1 MFANK
6 EKNMDAGSEEGLC
19 RIIVITN
26 INLAAYFKGFLKEFF
41 NKSYENIRVDIY
53 SESDINTVIEFED
66 KKNVLAVLFWINFEE
81 KYPDFLIYNME
92 NYETAKEHIDILA
105 DDIKQTCC
113 LVRQNYSCQIFW
125 MDFEFYCGRNRHA
138 LWELNYQ
145 ISALQYEVSVFMEQ
159 EGIDSIG
166 LSDLTARMGVENAI
180 NEKGKYRFNLP
191 YKKELFYE
199 AAKEIYRRFEILS
212 GKYIKCIV
220 LDCDEVLWKGA
231 IDTEGVEG
239 IGLSDFGPGK
249 KYKDF
254 QRYLKLLYD
263 NGVLLALCTK
273 NDESDIAYIV
283 DNNKDMVLKR
293 ENFVA
298 IYADWTD
305 KYKNILSLAS
315 LLNIDYRNMLF
326 IDDSEYEIDF
336 VKKNI
341 KDINVLLFQIDTIY
355 DDISRYNFPH
365 RLQYSSVVTRNQT
378 YKNNL
383 EREVAKSNCNT
394 IEEFIESLHIVIE
407 IKKASPL
414 EYKRISELS
423 LRTNKCSNLTRY
435 TYEELVKKAEC
446 GNYDIYS
453 VYVSDRFGDLGLV
466 GAFAV
471 YQDCLEL
478 FCVSCRAL
486 GRNIEDKLAA
496 YISNNYKIKKIK
508 FVSNGK
514 NSGLYKLLQEKLSI
528 PIY

>member
-1 MFANK
+1 
-6 EKNMDAGSEEGLC
+6 MDAGSEEGLC

-166 LSDLTARMGVENAI
+166 LSDLTARMGVGNAI

-249 KYKDF
+249 K
-254 QRYLKLLYD
+254 
-263 NGVLLALCTK
+263 
-273 NDESDIAYIV
+273 
-283 DNNKDMVLKR
+283 
-293 ENFVA
+293 
-298 IYADWTD
+298 
-305 KYKNILSLAS
+305 
-315 LLNIDYRNMLF
+315 
-326 IDDSEYEIDF
+326 
-336 VKKNI
+336 
-341 KDINVLLFQIDTIY
+341 
-355 DDISRYNFPH
+355 
-365 RLQYSSVVTRNQT
+365 
-378 YKNNL
+378 
-383 EREVAKSNCNT
+383 
-394 IEEFIESLHIVIE
+394 
-407 IKKASPL
+407 
-414 EYKRISELS
+414 
-423 LRTNKCSNLTRY
+423 
-435 TYEELVKKAEC
+435 
-446 GNYDIYS
+446 
-453 VYVSDRFGDLGLV
+453 
-466 GAFAV
+466 
-471 YQDCLEL
+471 
-478 FCVSCRAL
+478 
-486 GRNIEDKLAA
+486 
-496 YISNNYKIKKIK
+496 
-508 FVSNGK
+508 
-514 NSGLYKLLQEKLSI
+514 
-528 PIY
+528 